1 MTPPAATPTLQPHAA
16 RKPTQLMTDLAAAIR
31 ATTESARDQALAAV
45 DADATQVTEDIRAA
59 AAEGAQG
66 IRLQSE
72 TDLASIKEWSKAEI
86 ARIREETDARI
97 AARKSSLE
105 SELAS
110 HAAAVECRV
119 GEVDRAVVQYR
130 ADMEAYVEGLA
141 GVDDPA
147 RLATMAEAMPEP
159 PALDALANLD
169 TMDVSAFAPVEI
181 VEAEPEAV
189 AEAEAPA
196 VAEAVAEAEAQAV
209 AEAEAQAVAE
219 AVSEDEAGS
228 AWGRPDQTWTTGADE
243 NPAGAD
249 DTSGWATADVPESDP
264 GDADSGD
271 PVDPVDPDTVM
282 AATATIPDVNEAVEE
297 RLIGTEDAETE
308 SEAVAAEAVDAEAA
322 MSARLDALDPET
334 QSFTDRLAS
343 LMPGHGDDAIGGDPR
358 TTQVVVTGLVSVAS
372 IASFKRHL
380 GRLAGVQ
387 GVAVS
392 SGPEGEFVFN
402 VTHLPDVSFRD
413 AIPSMPGFA
422 ARVTSATDSLVSVTA
437 RDPETE
443 G

>member
-1 MTPPAATPTLQPHAA
+1 MTPPAATPILEPHAA

-31 ATTESARDQALAAV
+31 ATTESARGQALAAV
-45 DADATQVTEDIRAA
+45 DADATRVTEAIRAGST
-59 AAEGAQG
+59 EGAQA

-97 AARKSSLE
+97 AARKTSLE

-110 HAAAVECRV
+110 HAAAVERRV
-119 GEVDRAVVQYR
+119 GEVDRAVVRYR

-159 PALDALANLD
+159 PALEALAKLDALNA
-169 TMDVSAFAPVEI
+169 SPFAPVKIE
-181 VEAEPEAV
+181 EPE
-189 AEAEAPA
+189 P
-196 VAEAVAEAEAQAV
+196 EAVAEAEAQAV

-219 AVSEDEAGS
+219 AEAGS
-228 AWGRPDQTWTTGADE
+228 AWGRSDRTSDTGTVESPAATDE
-243 NPAGAD
+243 
-249 DTSGWATADVPESDP
+249 TSGWSAAEAPGNDP
-264 GDADSGD
+264 DGADSDD
-271 PVDPVDPDTVM
+271 PADRGAIL
-282 AATATIPDVNEAVEE
+282 AAGET
-297 RLIGTEDAETE
+297 TEDAAET
-308 SEAVAAEAVDAEAA
+308 SEDVAETAEEPLVGNVDTVAEAADAEAETA
-322 MSARLDALDPET
+322 TSARLDAFGLEA

-343 LMPGHGDDAIGGDPR
+343 LMPGHGDDAIDGDPR
-358 TTQVVVTGLVSVAS
+358 MTPVVVTGLVSVAS

-380 GRLAGVQ
+380 GRLAGVE

-402 VTHLPDVSFRD
+402 VSHHTDVAFRD
-413 AIPSMPGFA
+413 AIPSMAGFA
-422 ARVTSATDSLVSVTA
+422 ARVTSTTDGVVSVTA